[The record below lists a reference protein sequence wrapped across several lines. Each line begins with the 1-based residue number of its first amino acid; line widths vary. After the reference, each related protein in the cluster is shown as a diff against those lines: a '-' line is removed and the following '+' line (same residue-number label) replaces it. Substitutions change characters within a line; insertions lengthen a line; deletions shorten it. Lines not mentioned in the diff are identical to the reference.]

1 MVMELEELTLEVKKV
16 DDSLTRLE
24 QKIANLQQEKIKLED
39 KKNLLVC
46 QIESLHELRSM
57 QDKVSDWEAMTFPWT
72 QILLT
77 TLNSVFK
84 IESFRPLQLPCIN
97 ALMSKRDVMLIMPT
111 GGGKSLCYQL
121 PAVISGGFALV
132 ISPLVSLMEDQLM
145 SVKRLGI
152 NCAMINSSSPQAHVK
167 KVHSSMIDKSDRT
180 LKLVYVTPEKI
191 AKSKVFMSKLDKA
204 YGLGRLSII
213 VIDEVHCA
221 SQWGHDFRPDYKVLG
236 ILKRQFPNSP
246 LLGLTATAT
255 SKVFSDCKNILNLR
269 SCLIFKASYNRP
281 NLFYEVQ
288 NKVSSQKEQVDT
300 MIQLI
305 KSRFK
310 DQSGIVYCFSQ
321 KDAEQVSIALQTGSI
336 SATCYHG
343 GMDAGDRTKA
353 HTEWYDGKMQVSLI
367 LLYYNSQTIVHVP
380 SSCNYPILCI
390 RKIESSLLVILI
402 KFGQGHCTIVQGL
415 WPRFCKKIIKI

>member
-1 MVMELEELTLEVKKV
+1 MELDELTLEVKKV

-24 QKIANLQQEKIKLED
+24 EKMAKLQEEKTKLED
-39 KKNLLVC
+39 RKSLLIS
-46 QIESLHELRSM
+46 QMESLHELRSL
-57 QDKVSDWEAMTFPWT
+57 QDKVSDWETKTFPWT
-72 QILLT
+72 QKILT
-77 TLNSVFK
+77 TLSNVFK
-84 IESFRPLQLPCIN
+84 IESFRPLQLSCIN
-97 ALMSKRDVMLIMPT
+97 ALLSKRDVMLIMPT

-121 PAVISGGFALV
+121 PAVISSGFTLV

-152 NCAMINSSSPQAHVK
+152 NSAMINSSSSQAHVK
-167 KVHSSMIDKSDRT
+167 KVHYSMTDKSDES

-204 YGLGRLSII
+204 YRLGRLSII

-236 ILKRQFPNSP
+236 ILKRQFPSSP

-281 NLFYEVQ
+281 NLFYEVH
-288 NKVSSQKEQVDT
+288 NKVSSHKEQVNT

-310 DQSGIVYCFSQ
+310 NQSGIVYCFSQ
-321 KDAEQVSIALQTGSI
+321 KDVEQVCIDLLTGGV

-343 GMDAGDRTKA
+343 SMDARDRTKA
-353 HTEWYDGKMQVSLI
+353 HTEWCDGKMQVSISRMNLS
-367 LLYYNSQTIVHVP
+367 NSN
-380 SSCNYPILCI
+380 CNCLNFI
-390 RKIESSLLVILI
+390 
-402 KFGQGHCTIVQGL
+402 
-415 WPRFCKKIIKI
+415 